1 MPKIAT
7 KPRSASASKSAKA
20 IFELR
25 RKLQLDQTALGERLD
40 CSAMTVSRWERGVQE
55 PPSHA
60 YIELGNLAGDPDC
73 WFFWSRA
80 GLRNEDLM
88 RVVPGL
94 RRRLKKIAMPAF
106 EIVAA
111 GSGGEKTF
119 TQQGATRCNSLV
131 KNSGRIAR

>member
-1 MPKIAT
+1 MSGISGK
-7 KPRSASASKSAKA
+7 SKSASSATWAKP

-25 RKLQLDQTALGERLD
+25 RKLHLDQTALGERLD
-40 CSAMTVSRWERGVQE
+40 CSAMTISRWERGAQE

-60 YIELGNLAGDPDC
+60 YIELGNLAGYPDC

-94 RRRLKKIAMPAF
+94 RRRLKKITIPDF

-111 GSGGEKTF
+111 GSGGKKPLHSKV
-119 TQQGATRCNSLV
+119 QLV
-131 KNSGRIAR
+131 AIPLLKIVAAS